1 MISTSGKDSYSNINN
16 IYQVYSDSIV
26 NRNTLN
32 GMDQFEAIGVV
43 EYRGIISSTGES
55 QGHYTCD
62 IKYPHS
68 QMWYR
73 TNDSSIP
80 ILIQPK
86 NVSKYPYVV
95 LYKKC

>member
-1 MISTSGKDSYSNINN
+1 M
-16 IYQVYSDSIV
+16 YSDCII
-26 NRNTLN
+26 NRNTEN
-32 GMDQFEAIGVV
+32 GMDQFEAIAVV
-43 EYRGIISSTGES
+43 EYKGIISSTGES

-62 IKYPHS
+62 IKYPNS

-80 ILIQPK
+80 FPIQPK